1 MIALTLA
8 EVAELVGG
16 RLTGGADPTATVT
29 GTVEFDSRKVT
40 AGGLFVALPGER
52 VDGHDYVGTAAKA
65 GAVASMV
72 AREVDV
78 PAILVSDQLTALA
91 DLAHGVLARLKD
103 ITVVGVTGSSGK
115 TSTKDL
121 LAQLLVRLGETVAPP
136 ESFNNEIGHPYT
148 VLRATEDT
156 RYLVLEKSARKIGHI
171 AQLARIAPPRI
182 GVELNVG
189 TAHVGEFGSVEAI
202 ATAKGELVEALP
214 PAADGGVA
222 VLNADDER
230 VRAMAARTKARVVLV
245 GRAEDADVRAENVRV
260 EQGRPVFDIVVKNAK
275 APVAMQ
281 LYGEHH
287 VGNALAAAAV
297 ALELGI
303 SLDEVA
309 ATLSGAGLVSKRR
322 MEVTTRADGVT
333 IVDDTFNANPDSVRV
348 ALRNLAEIA
357 GDRRRWAV
365 LGEMAE
371 LGPGSVAEHVAIGRY
386 AVELGTARV
395 VATGPAAT
403 GILDGAREAAGT
415 EHAGTERAAAMTAV
429 ADTQAAAALLVAQLA
444 PGDVVLVKGSK
455 VAHMEQVTAALLAP
469 VGEHDRAEASA

>member
-1 MIALTLA
+1 VIALTLA

-16 RLTGGADPTATVT
+16 RLIGGADPAATVT

-40 AGGLFVALPGER
+40 SGGLFVALPGER
-52 VDGHDYVGTAAKA
+52 VDGHDYAGTAAEA
-65 GAVASMV
+65 GAVASIV
-72 AREVDV
+72 AREVGT
-78 PAILVSDQLTALA
+78 PAILVEDPQLALA
-91 DLAHGVLARLKD
+91 DLAHGVLERLKD
-103 ITVVGVTGSSGK
+103 ITVIGVTGSSGK

-121 LAQLLVRLGETVAPP
+121 LAQLVARLGDSVAPP

-148 VLRATEDT
+148 VLRATENT

-171 AQLARIAPPRI
+171 AKLSRIAPPKI

-189 TAHVGEFGSVEAI
+189 VAHVGEFGSVDAI
-202 ATAKGELVEALP
+202 ATAKAELVQALP
-214 PAADGGVA
+214 PAAEGGVA

-230 VRAMAARTKARVVLV
+230 VRAMAAKTTARVVLV
-245 GRAEDADVRAENVRV
+245 GRAEDAAVRAENVRV
-260 EQGRPVFDIVVKNAK
+260 VDGRPLFDLLAGGAK

-297 ALELGI
+297 ALELGM

-309 ATLSGAGLVSKRR
+309 QTLSGAQLVSKRR

-348 ALRNLAEIA
+348 ALRNLAAIA

-371 LGPGSVAEHVAIGRY
+371 LGPDSAAEHAAIGRY

-403 GILDGAREAAGT
+403 GILDGARQATSGQAEV
-415 EHAGTERAAAMTAV
+415 TAV
-429 ADTQAAAALLVAQLA
+429 ADTAAAAALLAAQLA

-455 VAHMEQVTAALLAP
+455 VAHMEMITVALLT
-469 VGEHDRAEASA
+469 EAST

>member
-1 MIALTLA
+1 VIALTLA

-16 RLTGGADPTATVT
+16 RLTGGADPAATVT

-52 VDGHDYVGTAAKA
+52 VDGHDYAGTAARA
-65 GAVASMV
+65 GAVASIV
-72 AREVDV
+72 AREVDA
-78 PAILVSDQLTALA
+78 PAILVKDPLLALA
-91 DLAHGVLARLKD
+91 DLARGVLERLKD

-136 ESFNNEIGHPYT
+136 ESFNNELGHPYT

-171 AQLARIAPPRI
+171 AALSRIAPPKI

-189 TAHVGEFGSVEAI
+189 TAHVGEFGSVDAI
-202 ATAKGELVEALP
+202 ATAKAELVQALP
-214 PAADGGVA
+214 AAADGGVA

-230 VRAMAARTKARVVLV
+230 VRAMAAKTKARVVLV
-245 GRAEDADVRAENVRV
+245 GRAMDADVRADNVRLDDA
-260 EQGRPVFDIVVKNAK
+260 GRPSFDLVTGNTK
-275 APVAMQ
+275 APVAMH

-297 ALELGI
+297 ALELGMP
-303 SLDEVA
+303 LDEVA
-309 ATLSGAGLVSKRR
+309 ATLSGAQLVSKRR
-322 MEVTTRADGVT
+322 MEVTTRPDGVT

-348 ALRNLAEIA
+348 ALRNLAAIA
-357 GDRRRWAV
+357 GTRRRWAV

-371 LGPGSVAEHVAIGRY
+371 LGPDSVAEHAAIGRY

-395 VATGPAAT
+395 VATGPGAT
-403 GILDGAREAAGT
+403 GILDGARQAREGGT
-415 EHAGTERAAAMTAV
+415 GLTAV
-429 ADTQAAAALLVAQLA
+429 ADTAAAAALVVAELA
-444 PGDVVLVKGSK
+444 AGDVVLVKGSK
-455 VAHMEQVTAALLAP
+455 VAHMEFVTAALLAP
-469 VGEHDRAEASA
+469 AGDGDRAEGSA